1 MKKLT
6 SMLLAAVMLISVFP
20 ALAHEGMDHHAV
32 TPTDTFT
39 PAEDPAYPVGTEVI
53 MIADHMPGM
62 AGAAARVSGAFDT
75 VLYAINYTN
84 ADTGEEVLWHRWVIH
99 EEIQGSGDEPW
110 KVGDQVILLPGH
122 ISGMGGEGARA
133 EIVEVVAGVAYMVD
147 FTPTDGGEPIINHQW
162 VSQEE
167 LLPYELPANNG

>member
-6 SMLLAAVMLISVFP
+6 SMLLAAMMLISVIP

-39 PAEDPAYPVGTEVI
+39 PAEDPAYPVGAEVI
-53 MIADHMPGM
+53 MLADHMPGM

-110 KVGDQVILLPGH
+110 KGGDQVILLPGH

-133 EIVEVVAGVAYMVD
+133 GGPIHGRGARHFFRSRAAGVAGRIGLAAVR
-147 FTPTDGGEPIINHQW
+147 
-162 VSQEE
+162 
-167 LLPYELPANNG
+167 LLVVRCRRPAGL